1 MIRVASGAL
10 EVFVAEL
17 HVIVGEA
24 FVGGRLVRSI
34 DVFVGHVS
42 RNHVSVQSE
51 FRDGVIRIAEYG
63 YVNGS
68 RQVVGDV
75 DGVGGAGDG
84 GHLVVV
90 GDRLGFGADVD
101 VRIPARRLEDQVQR
115 TAARQLIGSILATLN
130 LGAEGLDQIGVGR
143 QMLFA
148 QDPLAVGRGEIK
160 TEGDQR
166 ADDHEYKFE
175 EPHFD
180 FPAKL
185 VQRLIKLINSLTTSL
200 FQF

>member
-1 MIRVASGAL
+1 MSVVDS
-10 EVFVAEL
+10 
-17 HVIVGEA
+17 
-24 FVGGRLVRSI
+24 VRFI
-34 DVFVGHVS
+34 
-42 RNHVSVQSE
+42 
-51 FRDGVIRIAEYG
+51 
-63 YVNGS
+63 
-68 RQVVGDV
+68 
-75 DGVGGAGDG
+75 
-84 GHLVVV
+84 
-90 GDRLGFGADVD
+90 
-101 VRIPARRLEDQVQR
+101 
-115 TAARQLIGSILATLN
+115 TLN

-185 VQRLIKLINSLTTSL
+185 VQRLIKHIN
-200 FQF
+200 FKFVAIFRD